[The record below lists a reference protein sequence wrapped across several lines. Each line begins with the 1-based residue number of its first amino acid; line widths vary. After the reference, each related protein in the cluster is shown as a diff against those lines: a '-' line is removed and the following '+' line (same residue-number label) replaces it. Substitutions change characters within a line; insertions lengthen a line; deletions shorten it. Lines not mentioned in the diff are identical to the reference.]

1 MLLHKIKM
9 ALIAYVSR
17 AFSASVALRLARRFN
32 MEKAAL
38 KDLLYGGLTEL
49 MNNKDFYY
57 RSPNGAD
64 YSKWTERGNTAML
77 DYVIC
82 LTKQIQTAEENFLD
96 KRAKD
101 MVIRGLKGET
111 L

>member
-1 MLLHKIKM
+1 
-9 ALIAYVSR
+9 
-17 AFSASVALRLARRFN
+17 

-38 KDLLYGGLTEL
+38 KDLIYGGLTEL

-64 YSKWTERGNTAML
+64 YSKWSEKGNDVMIE
-77 DYVIC
+77 YVTSI
-82 LTKQIQTAEENFLD
+82 TKQMHTAEDKFLD
-96 KRAKD
+96 RRAKD